1 MNSGGPDKRMTR
13 QRPTAPFSEDAL
25 QRTLTRVLRPL
36 VRLALSCG
44 LTFPAF
50 SAVIRRL
57 FIDVAEKEFAIE
69 GKSQT
74 DSRISLITGIHR
86 KDVSRLRTGEVPM
99 PVLPP
104 PVSRTSRI
112 VARWLADPRYCDEH
126 GLPRPLPRTGT
137 DDEISFET
145 LVGDVTRDLRARAVL
160 DEWLDRG
167 IAVVDADDRV
177 HLSAAAIVPEA
188 GDDALRHYFTRNLH
202 DHAAAAVANM
212 VADAPPFLERAVH
225 YNRISPALA
234 ARLEALSR
242 EEAMQMLLRLNRVA
256 NDAIEADEGGDA
268 RWTTGVY
275 VFRADHEPENHS
287 VPAEKG
293 KAE

>member
-1 MNSGGPDKRMTR
+1 MNSGDPDTRMKR

-36 VRLALSCG
+36 VRLSLSCG

-57 FIDVAEKEFAIE
+57 FIDVAEKEFSIP

-74 DSRISLITGIHR
+74 DSRVSLITGIHR
-86 KDVSRLRTGEVPM
+86 KDVSRLRMGEMPM

-112 VARWLADPRYCDEH
+112 VARWLADPRYCDER
-126 GLPRPLPRTGT
+126 GLPQALPRSGV
-137 DDEISFET
+137 EGEPSFES

-167 IAVVDADDRV
+167 IVVIDADDRV

-212 VADAPPFLERAVH
+212 IEDAPPFLERAVH
-225 YNRISPALA
+225 YNRISPGLA

-242 EEAMQMLLRLNRVA
+242 EEAMQMLLRLNRAA
-256 NDAIEADEGGDA
+256 NDAIETDEGGDA
-268 RWTTGVY
+268 RWMTGVY
-275 VFRADHEPENHS
+275 VFRTDHEPENHPGS
-287 VPAEKG
+287 AEKG
-293 KAE
+293 EVE